1 VLRVAANSMEALRSA
16 AVIVLMGTIGL
27 DSIGSPGK
35 EGKEKEAGGVYEVHI
50 GLWEPKQSWE
60 KRVMWV
66 SNVVKILG
74 GGGEP
79 ELW

>member
-16 AVIVLMGTIGL
+16 AVTVLLGTIGL

-50 GLWEPKQSWE
+50 GL
-60 KRVMWV
+60 
-66 SNVVKILG
+66 
-74 GGGEP
+74 
-79 ELW
+79 